1 MLFPL
6 LRMSFPIA
14 PSFWVLPGKHLP
26 IFQVYS
32 LVTSILKRLP
42 NFPRLIDHSGFCGP
56 FYKLLSQH
64 LWSLFAHVFLSPYLD
79 CELFIG
85 KDIATVFF
93 FCIFSLL
100 DSVWHLLAHPC
111 HILKLKLKK
120 KDQAVLSWF
129 TSHTAP
135 AALWS
140 YVFWW
145 LQRASFQII
154 CPNAESESE
163 LWPMLA
169 SVWLCCTPWLV
180 SVEHIPLE
188 VDCRTCTGLWTLPGL
203 SSSAINSALI

>member
-129 TSHTAP
+129 TS
-135 AALWS
+135 LR
-140 YVFWW
+140 
-145 LQRASFQII
+145 LLL
-154 CPNAESESE
+154 CG
-163 LWPMLA
+163 PMC
-169 SVWLCCTPWLV
+169 SD
-180 SVEHIPLE
+180 
-188 VDCRTCTGLWTLPGL
+188 DCRGPPSRL
-203 SSSAINSALI
+203 SVQMLNLNLNSDPC